1 VTNYPEHITTEKD
14 LRTRVEAWKA
24 AGERIAFVPTMGSLH
39 AGHEALWLRASEMAD
54 RVVLS
59 IFVNPLQFGVGE
71 DFERYPRDVAS
82 DIARVGSGPVDVIFT
97 PGVTDVYPRGLEA
110 TPTMFAGVIG
120 DVFEGVSRPGHFDG
134 VLTVVHRLCEM
145 VTPDVVV
152 FGHKDAQQLFL
163 ITNMVATHSLPF
175 AVEAVETV
183 RDPDGLALSSRNNF
197 LTPHERTG
205 ALALTQAL
213 DLASRQESVVAAVAA
228 ARGVLAAEPLCE
240 VDYVA
245 VIDPDTFKEIEAAPR
260 GGVCQML
267 IAATI
272 GTTRLIDNKRFSIPQ

>member
-1 VTNYPEHITTEKD
+1 MTNDLEHITTETA
-14 LRTRVEAWKA
+14 LRARVEAWRA

-39 AGHEALWLRASEMAD
+39 AGHEALWLRASELAD

-59 IFVNPLQFGVGE
+59 IFVNPLQFGGGE
-71 DFERYPRDVAS
+71 DFLRYPRDVAS
-82 DIARVGSGPVDVIFT
+82 DISRVGSGPVDVVFT
-97 PGVTDVYPRGLEA
+97 PGVADVYPRGLEA
-110 TPTMFAGVIG
+110 TPTLFAGPIG
-120 DVFEGVSRPGHFDG
+120 DVCEGISRPRHFDG

-145 VTPDVVV
+145 VSPDVVV
-152 FGHKDAQQLFL
+152 FGHKDAQQVFL
-163 ITNMVATHSLPF
+163 IKDMVAKNSLPF

-183 RDPDGLALSSRNNF
+183 RDPDGLALSSRNIF
-197 LTPHERTG
+197 LTARERTA
-205 ALALTQAL
+205 ALALTRAL
-213 DLASRQESVVAAVAA
+213 DQASQQESIVAAVAV

-240 VDYVA
+240 VDYLA
-245 VIDPDTFKEIEAAPR
+245 VIDPDTFLEIEAAPS